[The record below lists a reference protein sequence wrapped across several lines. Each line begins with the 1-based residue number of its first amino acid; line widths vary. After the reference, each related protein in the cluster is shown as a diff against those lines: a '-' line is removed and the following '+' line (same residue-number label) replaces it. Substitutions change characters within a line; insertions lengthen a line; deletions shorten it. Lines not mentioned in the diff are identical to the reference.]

1 MRASLKFLGIL
12 SAFLFLLNPAFAGDA
27 SPAFPLRLKVISSRF
42 QGLNGGTPVPKDC
55 DLQNFSAYCNE
66 SKDPTGQNILLLQDA
81 AGTSYTVICTVD
93 SRWSKCSSLP
103 VGETFQ
109 ARKDKH
115 GLTILYQD
123 SNGKDKKQFYQLI
136 SAVPAS
142 ASAAA
147 PAPSAASAPAAAPTV
162 ASTPVSATAA
172 PAADS
177 RAYVAT
183 PPPNTPPRAPT
194 SPAPTQETSSEKV
207 RCNFSSTP
215 LGAEIM
221 VDGKYVGN
229 TPSGIGLSPGAH
241 TVVLSMPGFTEWKR
255 DLTVLPVSE
264 LTISAILQKSA
275 Q

>member
-1 MRASLKFLGIL
+1 MRASLKLFRIL
-12 SAFLFLLNPAFAGDA
+12 PALFLLNPVFANDA

-81 AGTSYTVICTVD
+81 SGTSYTVICTVD
-93 SRWSKCSSLP
+93 SRWSKCSALP

-109 ARKDKH
+109 ARKDKR

-136 SAVPAS
+136 SAVQAS

-147 PAPSAASAPAAAPTV
+147 AAAAPASAPAPAASSALAPAAESHPQVV
-162 ASTPVSATAA
+162 APSPSPAA
-172 PAADS
+172 PAP
-177 RAYVAT
+177 T
-183 PPPNTPPRAPT
+183 PSA
-194 SPAPTQETSSEKV
+194 SSAQEASQEKV
-207 RCNFSSTP
+207 RCNFSSMP
-215 LGAEIM
+215 LGAEII
-221 VDGKYVGN
+221 VDGKYVGS
-229 TPSGIGLSPGAH
+229 TPSGIGLNPGIH
-241 TVVLSMPGFTEWKR
+241 SVVLSMPGFTDWKR

-264 LTISAILQKSA
+264 LTISAVMQKSA

>member
-1 MRASLKFLGIL
+1 MRASLNLLRIL
-12 SAFLFLLNPAFAGDA
+12 PALFLLNPVFASDA

-81 AGTSYTVICTVD
+81 SGTSYTVICTVD
-93 SRWSKCSSLP
+93 SRWSKCSALP

-109 ARKDKH
+109 ARKEKR

-136 SAVPAS
+136 SAAQAS
-142 ASAAA
+142 ASASSAA
-147 PAPSAASAPAAAPTV
+147 PASAPAPAA
-162 ASTPVSATAA
+162 SSALA
-172 PAADS
+172 PAAES
-177 RAYVAT
+177 HPQAVA
-183 PPPNTPPRAPT
+183 PSP
-194 SPAPTQETSSEKV
+194 SPAALVPRPSAPSAQEASQEKV

-215 LGAEIM
+215 SGAEII
-221 VDGKYVGN
+221 VDGKYVGS
-229 TPSGIGLSPGAH
+229 TPSGIGLSPGTH
-241 TVVLSMPGFTEWKR
+241 SVVLSMQGFTDWKR

-264 LTISAILQKSA
+264 LTISAVLQKSA

>member
-1 MRASLKFLGIL
+1 MRASLKFLRIL
-12 SAFLFLLNPAFAGDA
+12 PALFLLNPVFANDA

-66 SKDPTGQNILLLQDA
+66 SKDPTGQNILQLQDA
-81 AGTSYTVICTVD
+81 SGTSYTVICTVD
-93 SRWSKCSSLP
+93 SRWSKCSALP

-109 ARKDKH
+109 ARKEKH

-136 SAVPAS
+136 SAMQAS
-142 ASAAA
+142 ASAST
-147 PAPSAASAPAAAPTV
+147 PASAPAPAA
-162 ASTPVSATAA
+162 SSALA
-172 PAADS
+172 PAAES
-177 RAYVAT
+177 HSQAVA
-183 PPPNTPPRAPT
+183 PSA
-194 SPAPTQETSSEKV
+194 SPAALVPTPSAPSAQEASQEKV

-215 LGAEIM
+215 LGAEII

-229 TPSGIGLSPGAH
+229 TPSGIGLSPGTH
-241 TVVLSMPGFTEWKR
+241 SVVLSMPGFTDWKR

-264 LTISAILQKSA
+264 LTISAVLQKSA